1 VNHLPNI
8 ILAVRIPETLKQ
20 QIEQFIKKE
29 YPRFKTYSDV
39 IRAALNK
46 FLEGEGSGKM

>member
-20 QIEQFIKKE
+20 QIEQFIKEKYPE
-29 YPRFKTYSDV
+29 YKTYSDV
-39 IRAALNK
+39 IREALK
-46 FLEGEGSGKM
+46 RFLAECEKA